1 MTADT
6 GYQVDTAALR
16 THAGTAQEQ
25 AVRVAGYPK
34 QLRML
39 TCPSADLVG
48 EHADIAGAYGS
59 FLGAWVE
66 EYELTAQA
74 LAETS
79 TKLDT
84 SATQYGTQDR
94 LHADGFDRVLPGN

>member
-6 GYQVDTAALR
+6 GYQVDTTALHG
-16 THAGTAQEQ
+16 HAGTAQEQ
-25 AVRVAGYPK
+25 AVRVAGYPR

-39 TCPSADLVG
+39 TCPGEDLLG
-48 EHADIAGAYGS
+48 EHADIAAAYGG
-59 FLGAWVE
+59 FLNAWVE
-66 EYELTAQA
+66 EYELTSQA

-79 TKLDT
+79 SKLDT

-94 LHADGFDRVLPGN
+94 LHAGAFDRVVR